1 MAWSEVL
8 GQDRV
13 VKLLKTHLQDGR
25 VAHAYLFAG
34 PDGVGKR
41 RLAFEMAKALN
52 CTASGGQPCDAC
64 TVCRQITRGT
74 HPDVHSVV
82 SGGASDQIKIDMIRH
97 VIGRVALRPY
107 SAEFQVAI
115 LEGAERLTEEAANSL
130 LKVLEEPSAHTR
142 FILTTAQ
149 FSACLPTIASR
160 CQLVRC
166 QPLPAEVI
174 KQILVT
180 QKGCDE
186 PTATAIASLSGG
198 SASEALALA
207 DRWSTYDQWVSL
219 LGSDAPPAWFERPL
233 PESREGVAQLL
244 DGMMHWLRD
253 LAVTATSD
261 TAHVRHVAQAHALQR
276 QARGMDLDRC
286 LETVFE
292 LVALRDSLEQ
302 FVSPRLVASVAREKW
317 LSLIDLSHHG

>member
-1 MAWSEVL
+1 MAWSDIL
-8 GQDRV
+8 GQERV
-13 VKLLKTHLQDGR
+13 IELLKTHLQDER

-52 CTASGGQPCDAC
+52 CTGAGNRPCDAC
-64 TVCRQITRGT
+64 TVCRQIARGT

-82 SGGASDQIKIDMIRH
+82 AGGASDQIKIDMIRH

-107 SAEFQVAI
+107 SAAFQVAI

-149 FSACLPTIASR
+149 FSACLPTIVSR
-160 CQLVRC
+160 CQLIRC
-166 QPLPAEVI
+166 RPLPADVV
-174 KQILVT
+174 KQILIT

-244 DGMMHWLRD
+244 DGMMRWLRD
-253 LAVTATSD
+253 LAVTATSE
-261 TAHVRHVAQAHALQR
+261 TAYIAHAGHAVALRR
-276 QARGMDLDRC
+276 QVRGMDLDRC
-286 LETVFE
+286 LDTVFE

-302 FVSPRLVASVAREKW
+302 FVSPRLVAAVAREKW
-317 LSLIDLSHHG
+317 LNLIGK